1 MKAELN
7 ILNSIRRKPC
17 HIMKRPNSLKT
28 KTNIRPKTAV
38 VLGSGLSELIDMAEV
53 DTIIPYSEIPGFPE
67 LNNTYHKCRSVFW
80 KTSGK
85 KIY

>member
-1 MKAELN
+1 MSYYEASEF
-7 ILNSIRRKPC
+7 
-17 HIMKRPNSLKT
+17 LKT

-67 LNNTYHKCRSVFW
+67 LNNTYHKCRAVFG
-80 KTSGK
+80 KPCRKRSGQRGLRLHGRQPPD
-85 KIY
+85 YG